1 MRDLPLF
8 VFVLYRNYEDL
19 LSFMERQSSVIS
31 HARLVVVDNT
41 ESNQVDEVAVRT
53 LHNDDRLIYL
63 RSREGNV
70 GYLGAANH
78 ALRTVPSAREA
89 QFLCVANTDLVFD
102 VESFARTLTQP
113 GRYDDAVGLIAPR
126 LVGADGSPR
135 RQLHYRHE
143 PDPRQL
149 RRIATI
155 YSSYQVAVAYRL
167 LADVK
172 RRLLRRRRHAPMDEE
187 LFAPHGAL
195 MVFTRR
201 FLTAVKEL
209 EMPTFLFCEEYF
221 VGRQG
226 QDLGLTCVFDPD
238 LTYAHDAHGSMGHIP
253 SRRVVEYM
261 HESHAAA
268 AARLSGSSGR

>member
-1 MRDLPLF
+1 MRDAPLF
-8 VFVLYRNYEDL
+8 VFVLYRNYADF

-41 ESNQVDEVAVRT
+41 EATQVDEGAVRT

-78 ALRTVPSAREA
+78 ALRTIPSAREA

-102 VESFARTLTQP
+102 VESFARTLSQP
-113 GRYDDAVGLIAPR
+113 ERYDDAVGLIAPR

-143 PDPRQL
+143 PDPLQL
-149 RRIATI
+149 RRIARI
-155 YSSYQVAVAYRL
+155 YSSYHLAVAYRL

-172 RRLLRRRRHAPMDEE
+172 RRLIRRRRHAPLDER

-201 FLTAVKEL
+201 FVMAVSEL

-226 QDLGLTCVFDPD
+226 QDLGLTCVFDPE
-238 LTYAHDAHGSMGHIP
+238 LTYTHDHHGSMGQIP
-253 SRRVVEYM
+253 SRHLVEYM
-261 HESHAAA
+261 RESHVAA
-268 AARLSGSSGR
+268 AARLSSSSGR